1 MKSPTQRDGVQ
12 PEFPPGRILLTVR
25 CHHCGYN
32 LKGVDPAGACP
43 ECGVPVWPSLR
54 PHVDSSVDR
63 PALLDH
69 PRRIGAGLV
78 TVSVAML
85 LSVILL
91 WWPYLHVLRRQ
102 MNSPGAPLMAD
113 ASVWR
118 YIAVAAL
125 AGVAF
130 IATFAL
136 RHPTGAAPPAEYR
149 RGLVRTRLGL
159 MGWALLHGLL
169 LLHDTFV
176 PHPVEDWY
184 DFVQIDATRSLL
196 RIGLDASAIA
206 MIVGLRPVEKFLAR
220 RSMPHRFGGASRQGF
235 LAIFVAITAILCG
248 DLLRLAAWV
257 LDATGLAGVVVD
269 NAALIGAM
277 LVLVGS
283 AMMTL
288 ALLNLAIDSS
298 RLARNLA
305 RPLYRLDQIV
315 G

>member
-1 MKSPTQRDGVQ
+1 
-12 PEFPPGRILLTVR
+12 
-25 CHHCGYN
+25 
-32 LKGVDPAGACP
+32 
-43 ECGVPVWPSLR
+43 
-54 PHVDSSVDR
+54 
-63 PALLDH
+63 
-69 PRRIGAGLV
+69 
-78 TVSVAML
+78 
-85 LSVILL
+85 
-91 WWPYLHVLRRQ
+91 
-102 MNSPGAPLMAD
+102 
-113 ASVWR
+113 
-118 YIAVAAL
+118 
-125 AGVAF
+125 
-130 IATFAL
+130 
-136 RHPTGAAPPAEYR
+136 
-149 RGLVRTRLGL
+149 

-277 LVLVGS
+277 LVLIGS